1 MRCSYS
7 RSVSRAT
14 ALLVLV
20 TMLALAP
27 AGTARGDIS
36 PTANP
41 IYHGVL
47 RVTPASGTI
56 DRKTG
61 NAVVSVKRWVMII
74 NTAESDGIYPAQEPI
89 IVALGADS
97 FYLPAGAMRPSRN
110 GKRFTYKA
118 HLAKDARGIRS
129 LTIRQQLDGSYAVG
143 FKLVGVDLSRL
154 LFEDPTCM
162 ATAVIVGSDDGFS
175 GVAITSPTFTS
186 KRLRL
191 PEPCT
196 AQAWPWT

>member
-1 MRCSYS
+1 M
-7 RSVSRAT
+7 SRAT

-74 NTAESDGIYPAQEPI
+74 NTDESNGAPVSDGIYPAQEPI

-97 FYLPAGAMRPSRN
+97 FYLPAGAMRASRN
-110 GKRFTYKA
+110 GKRFTYRA
-118 HLAKDARGIRS
+118 HLAKDARGIRT

-154 LFEDPTCM
+154 LFEDPACM
-162 ATAVIVGSDDGFS
+162 PTAVIVGSDDGFS